1 MDATKKPPRKPC
13 NKIMEQ
19 IGKVVYGLVL
29 LALVCEAIHMRF
41 SFGKMENEI
50 SNQINMLKIK
60 QKELEKK
67 LEEASKEP
75 KYNIIPME
83 KIKEEQATRI
93 RRYVSSNEKRGINV
107 VIVNN
112 GKLNSNG
119 KGNNMS
125 STVICLP
132 GERGPR
138 GISGPP
144 GPKGQKGDTGPAG
157 PMGKTGPAG
166 PQGIRGLKG
175 EKGEQGMPGKSL
187 QQPKIVKSLRSVTK
201 SREFSTLTLHC
212 QATGYPKPTIKWRF
226 PSRSIDKRYK
236 AYKDGYLEIT
246 NIKRSDAGV
255 IQCIAKNILGQSSTK
270 TFLSVQ
276 YKPRVYIPIKVIQA
290 HVGGKVVINCYTS
303 ANPLAV
309 TTWRKAVGITR
320 GRKIPT
326 KHRSGLK
333 LVITKARLSDNGVY
347 ICSARNGIGT
357 SSKHVKVKV
366 IALRKDCSE
375 WRRTGY
381 GKSGVYTI
389 RPDNGQPFKVY
400 CDMKTKGKGWTVI
413 QRRMDGSQ
421 NVYLN
426 WNDYKRGFGNL
437 KREFWLGNDK
447 IHRLTKKKNMMI
459 RFDLEDWQGNKR
471 YAEYSSFY
479 IDNEAKKYRVH
490 VAGYKG
496 TAGNSFTVNGH
507 AFSTKDRDNDIWSG
521 ASCATT
527 YYGAWWY
534 GACHTSNLNGK
545 YLKGHHKSYANGV
558 NWYHWKGYHYS
569 LKKTEMKITVK
580 T

>member
-1 MDATKKPPRKPC
+1 MDAPKKPPRKPC

-19 IGKVVYGLVL
+19 LGKVVYGLVL
-29 LALVCEAIHMRF
+29 LALVCEAIHMRL
-41 SFGKMENEI
+41 SFGKMENET
-50 SNQINMLKIK
+50 SNKIDMLRIK

-67 LEEASKEP
+67 LDEASKEP

-83 KIKEEQATRI
+83 KMKEEQATRI
-93 RRYVSSNEKRGINV
+93 RRYVSSNEKQQI
-107 VIVNN
+107 IYLH
-112 GKLNSNG
+112 GK
-119 KGNNMS
+119 
-125 STVICLP
+125 T

-144 GPKGQKGDTGPAG
+144 GPEGQRGDTGPAE
-157 PMGKTGPAG
+157 PMGKTGPAR
-166 PQGIRGLKG
+166 PQGIRGLK
-175 EKGEQGMPGKSL
+175 EEPEMPC
-187 QQPKIVKSLRSVTK
+187 KSLRQPEIVRSLPSVTK
-201 SREFSTLTLHC
+201 SCEFSTLTLHC

-276 YKPRVYIPIKVIQA
+276 YKPRVYIPTKVIQA

-326 KHRSGLK
+326 RYRSGLK

-347 ICSARNGIGT
+347 ICSARNGIGS

-375 WRRTGY
+375 WRRAGY
-381 GKSGVYTI
+381 RKNGVYTI

-421 NVYLN
+421 NFYLN
-426 WNDYKRGFGNL
+426 WNDYKKGFGNL

-479 IDNEAKKYRVH
+479 IDNEAYKYRLH

-496 TAGNSFTVNGH
+496 TAGDSFQYHNGN

-521 ASCATT
+521 GSCATT
-527 YYGAWWY
+527 YDGAWWY
-534 GACHTSNLNGK
+534 KNCHASNLNGK
-545 YLKGHHKSYANGV
+545 YLKGHTKSYANGII
-558 NWYHWKGYHYS
+558 WYHWKGHHYS
-569 LKKTEMKITVK
+569 LKKSEMKITVK